1 MTLLSGSDLHV
12 SLGGKEVLHG
22 LTFEVAAGEFVGLI
36 GPNGAGKS
44 TLLRAILGLVPSH
57 GRVAIGG
64 GDSTAMSAMERAR
77 HLAYLPQEREIAWPV
92 SVEMLV
98 SLGRAPHRPA
108 FAALTHEDKAIIERA
123 MRRMEVEAFRDRP
136 ATQLSGGEKARVLIA
151 RALAQDAPLLL
162 ADEPAAGLDPS
173 HQIALM
179 RTFSGLAGEGRAVI
193 ASMHDLGL
201 AARWC
206 TRLILLDKGVIVM
219 DGPPRQVLTQEVIR
233 GVYGV
238 ETYLGEAKGVF
249 IVQPLDVV
257 GDGSGLEGD
266 RSAYDTIE

>member
-1 MTLLSGSDLHV
+1 MTLLMGSDLRV
-12 SLGGKEVLHG
+12 SLGGKEVLNG
-22 LTFEVAAGEFVGLI
+22 PSFEIAAGEFVGLI

-44 TLLRAILGLVPSH
+44 TLLRAILGLAPSR
-57 GRVAIGG
+57 GRIAIGG
-64 GDSTAMSAMERAR
+64 NDATSMSAAERAR
-77 HLAYLPQEREIAWPV
+77 HLAYLPQEREIAWAV

-98 SLGRAPHRPA
+98 SLGRGPHRPA
-108 FAALTHEDKAIIERA
+108 FAALTQEDNAIIERA
-123 MRRMEVEAFRDRP
+123 MRRMEIEAFRDRP

-206 TRLILLDKGVIVM
+206 SRLILLDKGRIVM
-219 DGPPRQVLTQEVIR
+219 DGPPRQVLTQDVLR
-233 GVYGV
+233 SVYGV
-238 ETYLGEAKGVF
+238 ETYLGEAQGAF
-249 IVQPLDVV
+249 IVQPLDLV
-257 GDGSGLEGD
+257 GDGSTASKND
-266 RSAYDTIE
+266 ASA